1 MEGYKRTARRR
12 NYEGVTD
19 GVSQT
24 LRGETEE
31 RREEGSRQR
40 VRKRCCFT
48 RGRTRSPI
56 PGTWIILPLNPM
68 GLQPILVSIFWTAL
82 IPLQRRRL
90 GSRSREDLMTEAKH
104 SETETWLVHLC
115 WMLEVSHGAERRTR
129 GGKSIMFFWLS
140 NFWVEPFADPIN
152 GKSKNHFFYG
162 TNLWRFCQNKKREFT
177 QCNFALVK
185 FVLSVISHKALP
197 TQMTVWMR
205 GPFTPPRLCLRL
217 I

>member
-19 GVSQT
+19 AVSQT

-31 RREEGSRQR
+31 RREEGTRQR

-48 RGRTRSPI
+48 RGSTRSPI

-82 IPLQRRRL
+82 IPLQRRRR

-115 WMLEVSHGAERRTR
+115 WMLEVSHGAERRAR

-152 GKSKNHFFYG
+152 GKSKNHFFTELISG
-162 TNLWRFCQNKKREFT
+162 DFVSTRKGNLHN
-177 QCNFALVK
+177 AILH
-185 FVLSVISHKALP
+185 L
-197 TQMTVWMR
+197 
-205 GPFTPPRLCLRL
+205 
-217 I
+217 